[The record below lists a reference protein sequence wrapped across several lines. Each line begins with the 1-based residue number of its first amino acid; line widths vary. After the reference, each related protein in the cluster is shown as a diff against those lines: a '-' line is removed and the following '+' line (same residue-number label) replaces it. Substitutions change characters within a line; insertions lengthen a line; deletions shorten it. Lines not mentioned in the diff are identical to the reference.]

1 MIIHVIT
8 KQQNNIWD
16 GCQLYFFVGYDIKI
30 KDKKWAVAVEGY
42 LGAGILGAFAVDN
55 NKDSQLLREIFN
67 KVWKSGKQPQII
79 TSKFVFK
86 VSIYYLV

>member
-1 MIIHVIT
+1 MDEIYEI
-8 KQQNNIWD
+8 
-16 GCQLYFFVGYDIKI
+16 LFVGYDIKI
-30 KDKKWAVAVEGY
+30 KDKKWAVAIEGY
-42 LGAGILGAFAVDN
+42 LGAGLLGAFAVDN

-86 VSIYYLV
+86 VCIYIICILNQVFLNNKLF